1 MERIVIDI
9 PDIKSNF
16 DGYNY
21 LCSLYHRLKNC
32 KDKYITFNFSKAN
45 FIEANL
51 CALIGTIFEM
61 LEENNN
67 IISLENINHKIANI
81 LRRNSFLIKY
91 GYPTLND
98 RFDTSLKYERLN
110 PQEETK
116 FYGYI
121 KDELFSKTDF
131 PSLSNKLKSEIT
143 KNFFE
148 LYENARTH
156 GKCNFIHICGQFFP
170 KAPKKPLH
178 FTIVDKGITI
188 KENVCNFLAESLS
201 GSETIQWAIVRGN
214 STKQEVGGLG
224 LGIIF
229 EFIKLNKGKIHI
241 VSADGYYEF
250 SNGQETTKT
259 LSNPFEGTLVNLTF
273 DLTDKHHYYLEEE
286 SLDNIF

>member
-21 LCSLYHRLKNC
+21 LCSLYHQLKIY

-110 PQEETK
+110 PQGTK
-116 FYGYI
+116 FIGYI

-131 PSLSNKLKSEIT
+131 PSLSEGLRRKISENI
-143 KNFFE
+143 FE

-286 SLDNIF
+286 SLENIF

>member
-1 MERIVIDI
+1 LSKIRI
-9 PDIKSNF
+9 
-16 DGYNY
+16 
-21 LCSLYHRLKNC
+21 
-32 KDKYITFNFSKAN
+32 
-45 FIEANL
+45 
-51 CALIGTIFEM
+51 
-61 LEENNN
+61 
-67 IISLENINHKIANI
+67 KI
-81 LRRNSFLIKY
+81 
-91 GYPTLND
+91 
-98 RFDTSLKYERLN
+98 
-110 PQEETK
+110 
-116 FYGYI
+116 
-121 KDELFSKTDF
+121 
-131 PSLSNKLKSEIT
+131 
-143 KNFFE
+143 
-148 LYENARTH
+148 
-156 GKCNFIHICGQFFP
+156 
-170 KAPKKPLH
+170 KKPLH

-229 EFIKLNKGKIHI
+229 DFINLNKGKIHI

>member
-21 LCSLYHRLKNC
+21 LCSLYHQLKIY

-67 IISLENINHKIANI
+67 IVSLENINHKIANI
-81 LRRNSFLIKY
+81 LRKNSFLIKY

-131 PSLSNKLKSEIT
+131 PSLSNRLRSEIT
-143 KNFFE
+143 KNIFE

-241 VSADGYYEF
+241 ISADGYYEF

>member
-67 IISLENINHKIANI
+67 IVSLENINHKIANI
-81 LRRNSFLIKY
+81 LRKNSFLIKY

-131 PSLSNKLKSEIT
+131 PSLSNRLRSEIT
-143 KNFFE
+143 KNIFE

-273 DLTDKHHYYLEEE
+273 DLTHKHHYYLEEE

>member
-21 LCSLYHRLKNC
+21 LCSLYHQLKIY
-32 KDKYITFNFSKAN
+32 KDKYITFDFSKAN

-67 IISLENINHKIANI
+67 IVYLENINHKIDNI
-81 LRRNSFLIKY
+81 LRKNYFLIKY

-131 PSLSNKLKSEIT
+131 PSLSNRLRSEIT
-143 KNFFE
+143 KNIFE

-188 KENVCNFLAESLS
+188 KENVCNFRGESLS

>member
-67 IISLENINHKIANI
+67 IVSLENINHKIANI

-131 PSLSNKLKSEIT
+131 PSLSNRLRSEIT
-143 KNFFE
+143 KNIFE

-188 KENVCNFLAESLS
+188 KENVCNFRGESLS

-229 EFIKLNKGKIHI
+229 DFINLNKGKIHI

-250 SNGQETTKT
+250 SNGQETIKT